1 MLKQSILTTLAAT
14 LTMGIVAN
22 APKADAALLNITN
35 AGFEDPVLA
44 DNDFTENVL
53 PGWTAYDPQNLY
65 FVDPNSDQDSTYG
78 AFNPSTIA
86 YPGGVTEGNNVG
98 YVYLT
103 NAVGSGIAGI
113 TQTLS
118 DVLTANTQYTL
129 SVDVGN
135 TAPDPAFP
143 NLGGFPGYAVQLL
156 AGGSVIEQE
165 SSLTIAEGTFGTSTL
180 SYIATAGDPLL
191 GQPLEIR
198 LLNTLSTSGVEVDFD
213 NVRLNAISAT
223 AVPEP
228 TSMLG
233 ILAFGAF
240 GAGSILK
247 KKKASL

>member
-22 APKADAALLNITN
+22 APKADAALLNIAN

-44 DNDFTENVL
+44 DNGFTENVL
-53 PGWTAYDPQNLY
+53 PGWTAYDPSNL
-65 FVDPNSDQDSTYG
+65 FSTDPTQGSSYG
-78 AFNPSTIA
+78 AFNPGTA
-86 YPGGVTEGNNVG
+86 TYPGGVPEGNNDA
-98 YVYLT
+98 YIYLS
-103 NAVGSGIAGI
+103 NAVGSGVAGI
-113 TQTLS
+113 SQTLS
-118 DVLTANTQYTL
+118 DVLTANTQYNLT
-129 SVDVGN
+129 VDVGN
-135 TAPDPAFP
+135 PAAYTGFP
-143 NLGGFPGYAVQLL
+143 ELAGFPGYAVQLL
-156 AGGSVIEQE
+156 AGGNVLASE
-165 SSLTIAEGTFGTSTL
+165 SSLTPGEGAFGTSTL
-180 SYIATAGDPLL
+180 SYTASAGSAFL
-191 GQPLEIR
+191 GQALEIR
-198 LLNTLSTSGVEVDFD
+198 LLNTLSNTGTEVDFD